1 MSKIINQISVFIS
14 NSPGSLAALSE
25 KLKACNVNMLPFNLS
40 ENSEFG
46 IVRIIVKD
54 SAPAIEALKKAGLTV
69 RATEV
74 LGVRIQDTPGAFVPA
89 AEALGKAGI
98 NIRYAYAF
106 TLVGGDA
113 VLFIRVDEPEKAV
126 DVLEKAGIRLETESD
141 L

>member
-1 MSKIINQISVFIS
+1 MSKLINQISIFIN

-25 KLKACNVNMLPFNLS
+25 TLKKANVNMLAFNLS

-54 SAPAIEALKKAGLTV
+54 PAAAIEALKEVNLTV

-74 LGVRIQDTPGAFVPA
+74 LGVRIQDVPGAFVPA

>member
-1 MSKIINQISVFIS
+1 MSKLINQISIFIS
-14 NSPGSLAALSE
+14 NTPGSLAALSE
-25 KLKACNVNMLPFNLS
+25 TLKACNVNMLAFNLS

-54 SAPAIEALKKAGLTV
+54 PKTAIAALEEKKLTV
-69 RATEV
+69 RSTEV
-74 LGVRIQDTPGAFVPA
+74 IGVRIQDTPGAFLPA
-89 AEALGKAGI
+89 AEALGKADI

-113 VLFIRVDEPEKAV
+113 VLFIRVDEPDKAV
-126 DVLEKAGIRLETESD
+126 SVLEQAGIHLETEAD

>member
-1 MSKIINQISVFIS
+1 MSKLINQISIFIS

-25 KLKACNVNMLPFNLS
+25 TLKKCNVNMLAFNLS

-113 VLFIRVDEPEKAV
+113 VLFIRVDEPGKAV